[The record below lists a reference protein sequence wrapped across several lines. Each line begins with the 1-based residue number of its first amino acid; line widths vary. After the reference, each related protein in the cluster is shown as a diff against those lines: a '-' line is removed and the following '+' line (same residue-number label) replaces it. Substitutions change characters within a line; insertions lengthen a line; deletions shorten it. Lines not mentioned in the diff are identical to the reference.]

1 MRGMERNGRRITSIF
16 FSGRIHFKKVEA
28 TQIRP
33 KKNSSSAHA
42 IHAPTVEDEH
52 TSKADACGAACHA
65 TKKAHSTDYKRK
77 CSIDFFGQPDSHKNL
92 TVIAWLKMQTSRIC
106 VKHLR
111 FYQDYYVRAS
121 IIELKHEMSANEN
134 YRPERSR
141 INFMEL
147 I

>member
-1 MRGMERNGRRITSIF
+1 MRGRERAGEFIVKKLKRHK
-16 FSGRIHFKKVEA
+16 SG
-28 TQIRP
+28 P
-33 KKNSSSAHA
+33 KKNSSPAHA

-92 TVIAWLKMQTSRIC
+92 TVIAWLKIQTSRIC

-121 IIELKHEMSANEN
+121 IIELKHEMSTNEN
-134 YRPERSR
+134 YWPERSR

-147 I
+147 T